1 MTSEELSQA
10 FGVSGELWSIV
21 VLFGRLGL
29 AAFGSGSSILSEMD
43 RETVARGW
51 VDHAQFVQ
59 AFAISQL
66 TPGPQVLYTTII
78 GYFAAGYP
86 GAILATV
93 AFCLPPGIL
102 TVILASLWSRRSTS
116 PWPGAVRRAL
126 GPVALGLV
134 AASSYALAP
143 AALASP
149 WAMALAVLGFLALNI
164 YRRLSPLWIV
174 ATGAIVGA
182 VFGGAV

>member
-1 MTSEELSQA
+1 MTSE
-10 FGVSGELWSIV
+10 LWNILL
-21 VLFGRLGL
+21 LFGRLGL
-29 AAFGSGSSILSEMD
+29 VAFGSGSSILSEMD

-86 GAILATV
+86 GAILATL

-102 TVILASLWSRRSTS
+102 SVLLASLWSRRSTS
-116 PWPGAVRRAL
+116 PWPAVIRRAL
-126 GPVALGLV
+126 GPVAMGLV
-134 AASSYALAP
+134 AASSFALAP
-143 AALASP
+143 TALAST
-149 WAMALAVLGFLALNI
+149 WAIALAAIGFVVLNV
-164 YRRLSPLWIV
+164 RRISPLWVV
-174 ATGAIVGA
+174 AIGAIVGA
-182 VFGGAV
+182 TFGSAS

>member
-1 MTSEELSQA
+1 MTS
-10 FGVSGELWSIV
+10 ELWSILL
-21 VLFGRLGL
+21 LFGRLGL
-29 AAFGSGSSILSEMD
+29 VAFGSGSSILSEMD

-59 AFAISQL
+59 AFAVSQL

-86 GAILATV
+86 GAVLATV

-102 TVILASLWSRRSTS
+102 TVLLASLWSRRSAS
-116 PWPGAVRRAL
+116 PWPAVVRRAL

-134 AASSYALAP
+134 AASSFALAP
-143 AALASP
+143 AALSSA
-149 WAMALAVLGFLALNI
+149 WAVAVAGVGFVLLNV
-164 YRRLSPLWIV
+164 RPRLSPVWIV
-174 ATGAIVGA
+174 LSGAVVGA
-182 VFGGAV
+182 VFGSGLF

>member
-1 MTSEELSQA
+1 M
-10 FGVSGELWSIV
+10 SGELWSIV
-21 VLFGRLGL
+21 LLFGRLGL
-29 AAFGSGSSILSEMD
+29 VAFGSGSSILSEMD

-59 AFAISQL
+59 AFAVSQL

-86 GAILATV
+86 GAVLATV

-102 TVILASLWSRRSTS
+102 TVLLATLWSRRSTS
-116 PWPGAVRRAL
+116 PWPIVVRRAL

-143 AALASP
+143 AALSSP
-149 WAMALAVLGFLALNI
+149 WAIALAALGFLVLNARPGI
-164 YRRLSPLWIV
+164 SPLWVV

-182 VFGGAV
+182 CLGTPS